1 MRRRNASSSLI
12 HSKISVEVSLLHI
25 IHTSRL
31 LEVLREDDRAI
42 VRASSAASKAADYL
56 LAFRLDTSEP
66 VGAVQASDNLLASAS
81 QEMRGA

>member
-31 LEVLREDDRAI
+31 LEVLRDDDRAI
-42 VRASSAASKAADYL
+42 VRAASAASKAADYL
-56 LAFRLDTSEP
+56 LAFRPESEQS
-66 VGAVQASDNLLASAS
+66 VGAVKAFDDSHVSAS
-81 QEMRGA
+81 PEMTGA